1 MKQVKGFLSLLLRI
15 WWDVSTFSLG
25 HERDKPIV
33 GSSTHHE
40 KN

>member
-1 MKQVKGFLSLLLRI
+1 MGGGIFPHFH
-15 WWDVSTFSLG
+15 WG
-25 HERDKPIV
+25 HESDKPIV